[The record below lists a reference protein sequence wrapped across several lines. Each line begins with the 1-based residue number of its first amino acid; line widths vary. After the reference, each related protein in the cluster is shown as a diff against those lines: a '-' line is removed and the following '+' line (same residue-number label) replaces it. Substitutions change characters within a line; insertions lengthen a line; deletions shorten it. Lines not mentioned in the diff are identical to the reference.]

1 MPAAT
6 NAIRFAMSE
15 LTESRWGTPQHKV
28 THLRRKPIHRQ
39 ATRSTGGPR
48 TVRSETLS
56 QLSCLIGRDS
66 TGLQALESLA
76 DQVHESGR
84 ELIFCGAREQ
94 PSRLMHQAEFQ
105 QHIGP
110 ENMCNSIA
118 EALGRATAVY
128 PEASK
133 HHPVGTV
140 WGRRSTDV
148 LEPESDSRA
157 PQPPAVFKEIP

>member
-1 MPAAT
+1 MT
-6 NAIRFAMSE
+6 AI
-15 LTESRWGTPQHKV
+15 
-28 THLRRKPIHRQ
+28 
-39 ATRSTGGPR
+39 
-48 TVRSETLS
+48 
-56 QLSCLIGRDS
+56 DS

-84 ELIFCGAREQ
+84 ELILCGAREQ
-94 PSRLMHQAEFQ
+94 PSRLMRQAEFQ

-110 ENMCNSIA
+110 ENMCISIA
-118 EALGRATAVY
+118 DALSRARAVY

-148 LEPESDSRA
+148 LEPESESAA
-157 PQPPAVFKEIP
+157 PKLPAIAKEIT

>member
-1 MPAAT
+1 MT
-6 NAIRFAMSE
+6 AI
-15 LTESRWGTPQHKV
+15 
-28 THLRRKPIHRQ
+28 
-39 ATRSTGGPR
+39 
-48 TVRSETLS
+48 
-56 QLSCLIGRDS
+56 DS

-84 ELIFCGAREQ
+84 ELILCGAREQ
-94 PSRLMHQAEFQ
+94 PSRLIHQAEFQ
-105 QHIGP
+105 QHIGL

-118 EALGRATAVY
+118 EALSRARAVY

-148 LEPESDSRA
+148 LAPEPE
-157 PQPPAVFKEIP
+157 PPPEPSATFKEIT